1 RPVDRDP
8 CLLAQGIAWIPPV
21 PADDRPGAVPDPV
34 PAQVWGIRQVIG
46 AQAFDPRAD
55 LDQTLAQA
63 VLERTWPALRY
74 AFHTGTWLLRGP
86 DRWDPRGDLA
96 GWAVTEVASLMPT
109 GNPEADKGSDDRRR
123 AERRKRLMSST
134 GANAVAAKVRALT
147 AAGTHPCTL
156 RIDALDT

>member
-1 RPVDRDP
+1 
-8 CLLAQGIAWIPPV
+8 
-21 PADDRPGAVPDPV
+21 
-34 PAQVWGIRQVIG
+34 
-46 AQAFDPRAD
+46 
-55 LDQTLAQA
+55 
-63 VLERTWPALRY
+63 
-74 AFHTGTWLLRGP
+74 
-86 DRWDPRGDLA
+86 LA

-156 RIDALDT
+156 RIDALDTDPEILWAGGAAWNLRASVDRPVPADLDPATPHLHSAGFAPDADRATPRWDAFLAAVWPDPEVRAWALRVLSIAVTGYAVAVVPILYGETH